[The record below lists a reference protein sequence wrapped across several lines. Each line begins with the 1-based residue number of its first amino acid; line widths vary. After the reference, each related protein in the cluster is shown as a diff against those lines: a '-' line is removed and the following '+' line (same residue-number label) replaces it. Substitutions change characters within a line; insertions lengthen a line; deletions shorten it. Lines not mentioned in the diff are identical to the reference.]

1 MKGYD
6 QMKRKTVAM
15 IIAFVLSISTAV
27 SGFGDMAVQANTL
40 PKSNEIS
47 TEKLKIKNFKWKAKQ
62 ILYMGQRVYTVELT
76 NKSKFDVLGFQIR
89 YRLKEDATDEQKALF
104 DEFKQENS
112 EDLDQG
118 EVTMGGA
125 LQRYVKSG
133 SKLTKV
139 PLTLGLGDYS
149 TATFPTKE
157 QFEAMEEDYIA
168 LGIIYKNEL
177 NVVYYDCINKSW
189 SVNGSKEINNWP
201 ENDITSLIV
210 KPKSKVIECDYLE
223 SINHFN
229 AFRMAV
235 DDELISRNP
244 FDFPISDIMMNNA
257 VKRDALTNDEQ
268 KRFLKFVKEDSHFS
282 KFYEGFYI
290 LIHTGM
296 RISEFCGLT
305 YKDVD
310 YKRMTITISKQLQYH
325 GANNYWIEKCKT
337 NSGLRTIPIPKN
349 DIELMRCFKTL
360 CSQAKM
366 RKNQPEVDGVKGFLY
381 LSEAGKPLVA
391 FQWAKKFEYAVLHH
405 NRIYKKELPKITPH
419 ICRHTYCSNMIKAG
433 VNPKVVQYLMGHS
446 SS

>member
-1 MKGYD
+1 
-6 QMKRKTVAM
+6 MKRKDTKGRVLKNGEYQEANGRYVFKYYVDGKRYVIRSWKLVKSDKVPDGKRDGLCLRDMEKNIQFKLNEYVKFEGANLTVFELVEKYDAQKLGIRKNTM
-15 IIAFVLSISTAV
+15 VGHTTVRRYLEKDPFGKKKIETVRII
-27 SGFGDMAVQANTL
+27 D
-40 PKSNEIS
+40 
-47 TEKLKIKNFKWKAKQ
+47 AKQ
-62 ILYMGQRVYTVELT
+62 FMIQ
-76 NKSKFDVLGFQIR
+76 
-89 YRLKEDATDEQKALF
+89 LKEE
-104 DEFKQENS
+104 
-112 EDLDQG
+112 G
-118 EVTMGGA
+118 
-125 LQRYVKSG
+125 KS
-133 SKLTKV
+133 
-139 PLTLGLGDYS
+139 YS
-149 TATFPTKE
+149 TLCS
-157 QFEAMEEDYIA
+157 YR
-168 LGIIYKNEL
+168 G
-177 NVVYYDCINKSW
+177 
-189 SVNGSKEINNWP
+189 
-201 ENDITSLIV
+201 
-210 KPKSKVIECDYLE
+210 VIRP
-223 SINHFN
+223 

-310 YKRMTITISKQLQYH
+310 FKRMTITISKQLQYH

-360 CSQAKM
+360 CSQARM

-446 SS
+446 SSEITLNIYTYSFRRCNRRT

>member
-1 MKGYD
+1 
-6 QMKRKTVAM
+6 MKRKDTKGRVLKNGEYQEVNGRYVFKYYVDGKRYVIRSWKLVRSDKVPDGKRDGLCLRDMEKNIQFKLNEYVKFEGANLTVFELVEKYDQQKLGIRKNTM
-15 IIAFVLSISTAV
+15 VGHTTVRRYLEKDPFGKKKIETVRII
-27 SGFGDMAVQANTL
+27 D
-40 PKSNEIS
+40 
-47 TEKLKIKNFKWKAKQ
+47 AKQ
-62 ILYMGQRVYTVELT
+62 FMIQ
-76 NKSKFDVLGFQIR
+76 
-89 YRLKEDATDEQKALF
+89 LKEE
-104 DEFKQENS
+104 
-112 EDLDQG
+112 G
-118 EVTMGGA
+118 
-125 LQRYVKSG
+125 KS
-133 SKLTKV
+133 
-139 PLTLGLGDYS
+139 YS
-149 TATFPTKE
+149 TLCS
-157 QFEAMEEDYIA
+157 YR
-168 LGIIYKNEL
+168 G
-177 NVVYYDCINKSW
+177 
-189 SVNGSKEINNWP
+189 
-201 ENDITSLIV
+201 
-210 KPKSKVIECDYLE
+210 VIRP
-223 SINHFN
+223 

-282 KFYEGFYI
+282 IFYEGFYI

-310 YKRMTITISKQLQYH
+310 FKRMTITISKQLQYH

-349 DIELMRCFKTL
+349 DVELLRCFTTL
-360 CSQAKM
+360 CSQARM

-381 LSEAGKPLVA
+381 LSEVGKPLVA
-391 FQWAKKFEYAVLHH
+391 FQWAKKFEYAILHH

-446 SS
+446 SSEITLNIYTHIHLEDVIEELEGVGCV

>member
-1 MKGYD
+1 
-6 QMKRKTVAM
+6 MKRKDTKGRVLKNGEYQEVNGRYVFKYYVDGKRYVIRSWKLVRSDKVPDGKRDGLCLRDMEKNIQFKLNEYVKFEGANLTVSELVEKYDQQKLGIGKNTM
-15 IIAFVLSISTAV
+15 VGHTTVRRYLEKDPFGKKKIETVRII
-27 SGFGDMAVQANTL
+27 D
-40 PKSNEIS
+40 
-47 TEKLKIKNFKWKAKQ
+47 AKQ
-62 ILYMGQRVYTVELT
+62 FMIQ
-76 NKSKFDVLGFQIR
+76 
-89 YRLKEDATDEQKALF
+89 LKEE
-104 DEFKQENS
+104 
-112 EDLDQG
+112 G
-118 EVTMGGA
+118 
-125 LQRYVKSG
+125 KS
-133 SKLTKV
+133 
-139 PLTLGLGDYS
+139 YS
-149 TATFPTKE
+149 TLCS
-157 QFEAMEEDYIA
+157 YR
-168 LGIIYKNEL
+168 G
-177 NVVYYDCINKSW
+177 
-189 SVNGSKEINNWP
+189 
-201 ENDITSLIV
+201 
-210 KPKSKVIECDYLE
+210 VIRP
-223 SINHFN
+223 

-290 LIHTGM
+290 LIYTGM

-310 YKRMTITISKQLQYH
+310 FKRMTITISKQLQYH

-360 CSQAKM
+360 CSQARM

-446 SS
+446 SSEITLNIYTHIHLEDVIEELEGVECI

>member
-1 MKGYD
+1 
-6 QMKRKTVAM
+6 MKRKDTKGRVLKNGEYQEANGRYVFKYYVDGKRYVIRSWKLVKSDKVPDGKRDGLCLRDMEKNIQFKLNEYVKFEGANLTVFELVEKYDAQKLGIRKNTM
-15 IIAFVLSISTAV
+15 VGHTTVRRYLEKDPFGKKKIETVRII
-27 SGFGDMAVQANTL
+27 D
-40 PKSNEIS
+40 
-47 TEKLKIKNFKWKAKQ
+47 AKQ
-62 ILYMGQRVYTVELT
+62 FMIQ
-76 NKSKFDVLGFQIR
+76 
-89 YRLKEDATDEQKALF
+89 LKEE
-104 DEFKQENS
+104 
-112 EDLDQG
+112 G
-118 EVTMGGA
+118 
-125 LQRYVKSG
+125 KS
-133 SKLTKV
+133 
-139 PLTLGLGDYS
+139 YS
-149 TATFPTKE
+149 TLCS
-157 QFEAMEEDYIA
+157 YR
-168 LGIIYKNEL
+168 G
-177 NVVYYDCINKSW
+177 
-189 SVNGSKEINNWP
+189 
-201 ENDITSLIV
+201 
-210 KPKSKVIECDYLE
+210 VIRP
-223 SINHFN
+223 

-268 KRFLKFVKEDSHFS
+268 KRFLKFVKENSHFS

-310 YKRMTITISKQLQYH
+310 FKRMTITISRQLQYH

-360 CSQAKM
+360 CSQARM
-366 RKNQPEVDGVKGFLY
+366 RKNQPEVDGIKGFLY

-446 SS
+446 SSEITLKFEGT

>member
-1 MKGYD
+1 MKFEGANLTVFELVEKYD
-6 QMKRKTVAM
+6 AQKLGIRKNTMVGHTTVRRYLEKDPFGKKKIETVR
-15 IIAFVLSISTAV
+15 II
-27 SGFGDMAVQANTL
+27 D
-40 PKSNEIS
+40 
-47 TEKLKIKNFKWKAKQ
+47 AKQ
-62 ILYMGQRVYTVELT
+62 FMIQ
-76 NKSKFDVLGFQIR
+76 
-89 YRLKEDATDEQKALF
+89 LKEE
-104 DEFKQENS
+104 
-112 EDLDQG
+112 G
-118 EVTMGGA
+118 
-125 LQRYVKSG
+125 KS
-133 SKLTKV
+133 
-139 PLTLGLGDYS
+139 YS
-149 TATFPTKE
+149 TLCS
-157 QFEAMEEDYIA
+157 YR
-168 LGIIYKNEL
+168 G
-177 NVVYYDCINKSW
+177 
-189 SVNGSKEINNWP
+189 
-201 ENDITSLIV
+201 
-210 KPKSKVIECDYLE
+210 VIRP
-223 SINHFN
+223 

-310 YKRMTITISKQLQYH
+310 FKRMTITISKQLQYH

-349 DIELMRCFKTL
+349 DVELLRCFTTL

-381 LSEAGKPLVA
+381 LSEVGKPLVA

-419 ICRHTYCSNMIKAG
+419 ICRHTYCSNMIKDG

-446 SS
+446 SSEITLNIYTHIHLEDVIEELEGVECI

>member
-1 MKGYD
+1 
-6 QMKRKTVAM
+6 MKRKDTKGRVLKNGEYQEVNGRYVFKYYVDGKRYVIRSWKLVRSDKVPDGKRDGLCLRDMEKNIQFKLNEYVKFEGANLTVSELVEKYDQQKLGIRKNTM
-15 IIAFVLSISTAV
+15 VGHTTVRRYLEKDPFGKKKIETVRII
-27 SGFGDMAVQANTL
+27 D
-40 PKSNEIS
+40 
-47 TEKLKIKNFKWKAKQ
+47 AKQ
-62 ILYMGQRVYTVELT
+62 FMIQ
-76 NKSKFDVLGFQIR
+76 
-89 YRLKEDATDEQKALF
+89 LKEE
-104 DEFKQENS
+104 
-112 EDLDQG
+112 G
-118 EVTMGGA
+118 
-125 LQRYVKSG
+125 KS
-133 SKLTKV
+133 
-139 PLTLGLGDYS
+139 YS
-149 TATFPTKE
+149 TLCS
-157 QFEAMEEDYIA
+157 YR
-168 LGIIYKNEL
+168 G
-177 NVVYYDCINKSW
+177 
-189 SVNGSKEINNWP
+189 
-201 ENDITSLIV
+201 
-210 KPKSKVIECDYLE
+210 VIRP
-223 SINHFN
+223 

-290 LIHTGM
+290 LIYTGM

-310 YKRMTITISKQLQYH
+310 FKRMTITISKQLQYH

-360 CSQAKM
+360 CSQARM
-366 RKNQPEVDGVKGFLY
+366 RKNQPEVDGMKGFLY

-446 SS
+446 SSEITLNIYTHIHLEDVIEELEGVECI

>member
-1 MKGYD
+1 
-6 QMKRKTVAM
+6 MKRKDTKGRVLKNGEYQEVNGRYVFKYYVDGKRYVIRSWKLVRSDKVPDGKRDGLCLRDMEKNIQFKLNEYVKFEGANLTVSELVEKYDQQKLGIRKNTM
-15 IIAFVLSISTAV
+15 VGHTTVRRYLEKDPFGKKKIETVRII
-27 SGFGDMAVQANTL
+27 D
-40 PKSNEIS
+40 
-47 TEKLKIKNFKWKAKQ
+47 AKQ
-62 ILYMGQRVYTVELT
+62 FMIQ
-76 NKSKFDVLGFQIR
+76 
-89 YRLKEDATDEQKALF
+89 LKEE
-104 DEFKQENS
+104 
-112 EDLDQG
+112 G
-118 EVTMGGA
+118 
-125 LQRYVKSG
+125 KS
-133 SKLTKV
+133 
-139 PLTLGLGDYS
+139 YS
-149 TATFPTKE
+149 TLCS
-157 QFEAMEEDYIA
+157 YR
-168 LGIIYKNEL
+168 G
-177 NVVYYDCINKSW
+177 
-189 SVNGSKEINNWP
+189 
-201 ENDITSLIV
+201 
-210 KPKSKVIECDYLE
+210 VIRP
-223 SINHFN
+223 

-290 LIHTGM
+290 LIYTGM

-310 YKRMTITISKQLQYH
+310 FKRMTITISKQLQYH

-360 CSQAKM
+360 CSQARM

-381 LSEAGKPLVA
+381 LSEVGKPLVA

-446 SS
+446 SSEITLNIYTHIHLEDVIEELEGVECI

>member
-1 MKGYD
+1 
-6 QMKRKTVAM
+6 MKRKDTKGRVLKNGEYQEANGCYVFKYYVDGKRYVIRSWKLVKSDKVPDGKRDGLCLRDMEKNIQFKLNEYVKFEGANLTVSELVEKYDQQKLGIRKNTM
-15 IIAFVLSISTAV
+15 VGHTTVRRYLEKDPFGKKKIETVRII
-27 SGFGDMAVQANTL
+27 D
-40 PKSNEIS
+40 
-47 TEKLKIKNFKWKAKQ
+47 AKQ
-62 ILYMGQRVYTVELT
+62 FMIQ
-76 NKSKFDVLGFQIR
+76 
-89 YRLKEDATDEQKALF
+89 LKEE
-104 DEFKQENS
+104 
-112 EDLDQG
+112 G
-118 EVTMGGA
+118 
-125 LQRYVKSG
+125 KS
-133 SKLTKV
+133 
-139 PLTLGLGDYS
+139 YS
-149 TATFPTKE
+149 TLCS
-157 QFEAMEEDYIA
+157 YR
-168 LGIIYKNEL
+168 G
-177 NVVYYDCINKSW
+177 
-189 SVNGSKEINNWP
+189 
-201 ENDITSLIV
+201 
-210 KPKSKVIECDYLE
+210 VIRP
-223 SINHFN
+223 

-290 LIHTGM
+290 LIYTGM

-310 YKRMTITISKQLQYH
+310 FKRMTITISKQLQYH

-446 SS
+446 SSEITLNIYTHIHLEDVIEELEGVGCV

>member
-1 MKGYD
+1 MKNGEYQEANGRYVFKYYVDGKRYLIRSWKLVKSDKVPDGKRDGLCLRDMEKNIQFKLNEYVKFEGANLTVSELVEKYD
-6 QMKRKTVAM
+6 AQKLGIRKNTMVGHTTVRRYLGKDPFGKKKIETVR
-15 IIAFVLSISTAV
+15 II
-27 SGFGDMAVQANTL
+27 D
-40 PKSNEIS
+40 
-47 TEKLKIKNFKWKAKQ
+47 AKQ
-62 ILYMGQRVYTVELT
+62 FMIQ
-76 NKSKFDVLGFQIR
+76 
-89 YRLKEDATDEQKALF
+89 LKEE
-104 DEFKQENS
+104 
-112 EDLDQG
+112 G
-118 EVTMGGA
+118 
-125 LQRYVKSG
+125 KS
-133 SKLTKV
+133 
-139 PLTLGLGDYS
+139 YS
-149 TATFPTKE
+149 TLCS
-157 QFEAMEEDYIA
+157 YR
-168 LGIIYKNEL
+168 G
-177 NVVYYDCINKSW
+177 
-189 SVNGSKEINNWP
+189 
-201 ENDITSLIV
+201 
-210 KPKSKVIECDYLE
+210 VIRP
-223 SINHFN
+223 

-310 YKRMTITISKQLQYH
+310 FKRMTITISKQLQYH

-360 CSQAKM
+360 YSQARM

-391 FQWAKKFEYAVLHH
+391 FQWAKKFEYAILHH

-446 SS
+446 SSEITLNIYTHMGILSTNSLAWASSRAF

>member
-229 AFRMAV
+229 AFSYGMSKKAFTKYV
-235 DDELISRNP
+235 K
-244 FDFPISDIMMNNA
+244 DI
-257 VKRDALTNDEQ
+257 KKKGFT
-268 KRFLKFVKEDSHFS
+268 EDSNKTDFNYS
-282 KFYEGFYI
+282 AKDKDGNQVTVVYFQEAKA
-290 LIHTGM
+290 M
-296 RISEFCGLT
+296 QISI
-305 YKDVD
+305 V
-310 YKRMTITISKQLQYH
+310 
-325 GANNYWIEKCKT
+325 GA
-337 NSGLRTIPIPKN
+337 SGN
-349 DIELMRCFKTL
+349 
-360 CSQAKM
+360 
-366 RKNQPEVDGVKGFLY
+366 
-381 LSEAGKPLVA
+381 
-391 FQWAKKFEYAVLHH
+391 
-405 NRIYKKELPKITPH
+405 
-419 ICRHTYCSNMIKAG
+419 
-433 VNPKVVQYLMGHS
+433 
-446 SS
+446 

>member
-1 MKGYD
+1 
-6 QMKRKTVAM
+6 MKRKDTKGRVLKNGEYQEVNGRYVFKYYVDGKRYVIRSWKLVRNDKVPDGKRDGLCLRDMEKNIQFKLNEYVKFEGANLTVSELVEKYDQQKLGIRKNTM
-15 IIAFVLSISTAV
+15 VGHTTVRRYLEKDPFGKKKIETVRII
-27 SGFGDMAVQANTL
+27 D
-40 PKSNEIS
+40 
-47 TEKLKIKNFKWKAKQ
+47 AKQ
-62 ILYMGQRVYTVELT
+62 FMIQ
-76 NKSKFDVLGFQIR
+76 
-89 YRLKEDATDEQKALF
+89 LKEE
-104 DEFKQENS
+104 
-112 EDLDQG
+112 G
-118 EVTMGGA
+118 
-125 LQRYVKSG
+125 KS
-133 SKLTKV
+133 
-139 PLTLGLGDYS
+139 YS
-149 TATFPTKE
+149 TLCS
-157 QFEAMEEDYIA
+157 YR
-168 LGIIYKNEL
+168 G
-177 NVVYYDCINKSW
+177 
-189 SVNGSKEINNWP
+189 
-201 ENDITSLIV
+201 
-210 KPKSKVIECDYLE
+210 VIRP
-223 SINHFN
+223 

-290 LIHTGM
+290 LIYTGM

-310 YKRMTITISKQLQYH
+310 FKRMTITISKQLQYH

-360 CSQAKM
+360 CSQARM
-366 RKNQPEVDGVKGFLY
+366 RKNQPEVDGMKGFLY

-446 SS
+446 SSEITLNIYTHIHLEDVIEELEGVECI

>member
-1 MKGYD
+1 
-6 QMKRKTVAM
+6 MKRKDTKGRVLKNGEYQEENGRYVFKYYVDGKRYVIRSWKLVKSDKVPDGKRDGLCLRDMEKNIQFKLNEYVKFEGANLTVSELVEKYDQQKLGIRKNTM
-15 IIAFVLSISTAV
+15 VGHTTVRRYLEKDPFGKKKIETVRII
-27 SGFGDMAVQANTL
+27 D
-40 PKSNEIS
+40 
-47 TEKLKIKNFKWKAKQ
+47 AKQ
-62 ILYMGQRVYTVELT
+62 FMIQ
-76 NKSKFDVLGFQIR
+76 
-89 YRLKEDATDEQKALF
+89 LKEE
-104 DEFKQENS
+104 
-112 EDLDQG
+112 G
-118 EVTMGGA
+118 
-125 LQRYVKSG
+125 KS
-133 SKLTKV
+133 
-139 PLTLGLGDYS
+139 YS
-149 TATFPTKE
+149 TLCS
-157 QFEAMEEDYIA
+157 YR
-168 LGIIYKNEL
+168 G
-177 NVVYYDCINKSW
+177 
-189 SVNGSKEINNWP
+189 
-201 ENDITSLIV
+201 
-210 KPKSKVIECDYLE
+210 VIRP
-223 SINHFN
+223 

-244 FDFPISDIMMNNA
+244 FDFPISDIMMNSA

-290 LIHTGM
+290 LIYTGM

-310 YKRMTITISKQLQYH
+310 FKRMTITISKQLQYH

-360 CSQAKM
+360 CSQARM

-419 ICRHTYCSNMIKAG
+419 ICRHTFCSNMIKAG

-446 SS
+446 SSEITLNIYTHIHLEDVIEELEGVECI

>member
-1 MKGYD
+1 
-6 QMKRKTVAM
+6 MKRKDTKGRVLKNGEYQEVNGRYVFKYYVDGKRYVIRSWKLVRSDKVPDGKRDGLCLRDMEKNIQFKLNEYVKFEGANLTVSELVEKYDQQKLGIRKNTM
-15 IIAFVLSISTAV
+15 VGHTTVRRYLEKDPFGKKKIETVRII
-27 SGFGDMAVQANTL
+27 D
-40 PKSNEIS
+40 
-47 TEKLKIKNFKWKAKQ
+47 AKQ
-62 ILYMGQRVYTVELT
+62 FMIQ
-76 NKSKFDVLGFQIR
+76 
-89 YRLKEDATDEQKALF
+89 LKEE
-104 DEFKQENS
+104 
-112 EDLDQG
+112 G
-118 EVTMGGA
+118 
-125 LQRYVKSG
+125 KS
-133 SKLTKV
+133 
-139 PLTLGLGDYS
+139 YS
-149 TATFPTKE
+149 TLCS
-157 QFEAMEEDYIA
+157 YR
-168 LGIIYKNEL
+168 G
-177 NVVYYDCINKSW
+177 
-189 SVNGSKEINNWP
+189 
-201 ENDITSLIV
+201 
-210 KPKSKVIECDYLE
+210 VIRP
-223 SINHFN
+223 

-290 LIHTGM
+290 LIYTGM

-310 YKRMTITISKQLQYH
+310 FKRMTIAISKQLQYH

-360 CSQAKM
+360 CSQARM

-446 SS
+446 SSEITLNIYTHIHLEDVIEELEGVECI

>member
-1 MKGYD
+1 MEKNIQFKLNEYVKFEGANLTVSELVEKYD
-6 QMKRKTVAM
+6 QQKLGIRKNTMVGHTTVRRYLEKDPFGKKKIETVR
-15 IIAFVLSISTAV
+15 II
-27 SGFGDMAVQANTL
+27 D
-40 PKSNEIS
+40 
-47 TEKLKIKNFKWKAKQ
+47 AKQ
-62 ILYMGQRVYTVELT
+62 FMIQ
-76 NKSKFDVLGFQIR
+76 
-89 YRLKEDATDEQKALF
+89 LKEE
-104 DEFKQENS
+104 
-112 EDLDQG
+112 G
-118 EVTMGGA
+118 
-125 LQRYVKSG
+125 KS
-133 SKLTKV
+133 
-139 PLTLGLGDYS
+139 YS
-149 TATFPTKE
+149 TLCS
-157 QFEAMEEDYIA
+157 YR
-168 LGIIYKNEL
+168 G
-177 NVVYYDCINKSW
+177 
-189 SVNGSKEINNWP
+189 
-201 ENDITSLIV
+201 
-210 KPKSKVIECDYLE
+210 VIRP
-223 SINHFN
+223 

-290 LIHTGM
+290 LIYTGM

-310 YKRMTITISKQLQYH
+310 FKRMTITISKQLQYH

-360 CSQAKM
+360 CSQARM

-446 SS
+446 SSEITLNIYTHIHLEDVIEELEGVECI

>member
-1 MKGYD
+1 
-6 QMKRKTVAM
+6 MKRKDTKGRVLKNGEYQEENGRYVFKYYVDGKRYVIRSWKLVKSDKVPDGKRDGLCLRDMEKNIQFKLNECVKFEGANLTVSELVEKYDQQKLGIRKNTM
-15 IIAFVLSISTAV
+15 VGHTTVRRYLEKDPFGKKKIETVRII
-27 SGFGDMAVQANTL
+27 D
-40 PKSNEIS
+40 
-47 TEKLKIKNFKWKAKQ
+47 AKQ
-62 ILYMGQRVYTVELT
+62 FMIQ
-76 NKSKFDVLGFQIR
+76 
-89 YRLKEDATDEQKALF
+89 LKEE
-104 DEFKQENS
+104 
-112 EDLDQG
+112 G
-118 EVTMGGA
+118 
-125 LQRYVKSG
+125 KS
-133 SKLTKV
+133 
-139 PLTLGLGDYS
+139 YS
-149 TATFPTKE
+149 TLCS
-157 QFEAMEEDYIA
+157 YR
-168 LGIIYKNEL
+168 G
-177 NVVYYDCINKSW
+177 
-189 SVNGSKEINNWP
+189 
-201 ENDITSLIV
+201 
-210 KPKSKVIECDYLE
+210 VIRP
-223 SINHFN
+223 

-268 KRFLKFVKEDSHFS
+268 KRFLKFVKENSHFS

-310 YKRMTITISKQLQYH
+310 FKRMTITISKQLQYH

-360 CSQAKM
+360 CSQARM
-366 RKNQPEVDGVKGFLY
+366 RKNQPEVDGIKGFLY

-391 FQWAKKFEYAVLHH
+391 FQWAKKFEYAILHH

-446 SS
+446 SSEIIGRFKRFKSKCLNLSITKRLKIETVKLQCTV

>member
-1 MKGYD
+1 
-6 QMKRKTVAM
+6 
-15 IIAFVLSISTAV
+15 
-27 SGFGDMAVQANTL
+27 
-40 PKSNEIS
+40 
-47 TEKLKIKNFKWKAKQ
+47 
-62 ILYMGQRVYTVELT
+62 
-76 NKSKFDVLGFQIR
+76 
-89 YRLKEDATDEQKALF
+89 
-104 DEFKQENS
+104 
-112 EDLDQG
+112 
-118 EVTMGGA
+118 
-125 LQRYVKSG
+125 
-133 SKLTKV
+133 
-139 PLTLGLGDYS
+139 
-149 TATFPTKE
+149 
-157 QFEAMEEDYIA
+157 
-168 LGIIYKNEL
+168 
-177 NVVYYDCINKSW
+177 
-189 SVNGSKEINNWP
+189 
-201 ENDITSLIV
+201 
-210 KPKSKVIECDYLE
+210 
-223 SINHFN
+223 
-229 AFRMAV
+229 
-235 DDELISRNP
+235 
-244 FDFPISDIMMNNA
+244 MMNNA

-310 YKRMTITISKQLQYH
+310 FKCMTITISKQLQYH

-446 SS
+446 SSEITLNIYTHIHLEDVIEELEGAGCN

>member
-1 MKGYD
+1 
-6 QMKRKTVAM
+6 MKRKDTKGRVLKNGEYQEENGRYVFKYYVDGKRYVIRSWKLVKSDKVPDGKRDGLCLRDMEKNIQFKLNEYVKFEGANLTVFELVEKYDAQKLGIRKNTM
-15 IIAFVLSISTAV
+15 VGHTTVRRYLEKDPFGKKKIETVRII
-27 SGFGDMAVQANTL
+27 D
-40 PKSNEIS
+40 
-47 TEKLKIKNFKWKAKQ
+47 AKQ
-62 ILYMGQRVYTVELT
+62 FMIQ
-76 NKSKFDVLGFQIR
+76 
-89 YRLKEDATDEQKALF
+89 LKEE
-104 DEFKQENS
+104 
-112 EDLDQG
+112 G
-118 EVTMGGA
+118 
-125 LQRYVKSG
+125 KS
-133 SKLTKV
+133 
-139 PLTLGLGDYS
+139 YS
-149 TATFPTKE
+149 TLCS
-157 QFEAMEEDYIA
+157 YR
-168 LGIIYKNEL
+168 G
-177 NVVYYDCINKSW
+177 
-189 SVNGSKEINNWP
+189 
-201 ENDITSLIV
+201 
-210 KPKSKVIECDYLE
+210 VIRP
-223 SINHFN
+223 

-310 YKRMTITISKQLQYH
+310 FKRMTITISKQLQYH

-360 CSQAKM
+360 CSQARM

-419 ICRHTYCSNMIKAG
+419 ICRHTYCSNMIINDNLNMYINDHLRMYTSDYA
-433 VNPKVVQYLMGHS
+433 LI
-446 SS
+446 

>member
-1 MKGYD
+1 
-6 QMKRKTVAM
+6 MKRKDTKGRVLKNGEYQEANGRYVFKYYVDGKRYVIRSWKLVKSDKVPDGKRDGLCLRDMEKNIQFKLNEYVKFEGANLTVFELVEKYDAQKLGIRKNTM
-15 IIAFVLSISTAV
+15 VGHTTVRRYLEKDPFGKKKIETVRII
-27 SGFGDMAVQANTL
+27 D
-40 PKSNEIS
+40 
-47 TEKLKIKNFKWKAKQ
+47 AKQ
-62 ILYMGQRVYTVELT
+62 FMIQ
-76 NKSKFDVLGFQIR
+76 
-89 YRLKEDATDEQKALF
+89 LKEE
-104 DEFKQENS
+104 
-112 EDLDQG
+112 G
-118 EVTMGGA
+118 
-125 LQRYVKSG
+125 KS
-133 SKLTKV
+133 
-139 PLTLGLGDYS
+139 YS
-149 TATFPTKE
+149 TLCS
-157 QFEAMEEDYIA
+157 YR
-168 LGIIYKNEL
+168 G
-177 NVVYYDCINKSW
+177 
-189 SVNGSKEINNWP
+189 
-201 ENDITSLIV
+201 
-210 KPKSKVIECDYLE
+210 VIRP
-223 SINHFN
+223 

-419 ICRHTYCSNMIKAG
+419 ICRHTYCSNMIKAD

-446 SS
+446 SSEITLNIYTYSFRRCNRRT

>member
-1 MKGYD
+1 
-6 QMKRKTVAM
+6 MKRKDTKGRVLKNGEYQEVNGRYVFKYYVDGKRYVIRSWKLVRSDKVPDGKRDGLCLRDMEKNIQFKLNEYVKFEGANLTVSELVEKYDQQKLGIRKNTM
-15 IIAFVLSISTAV
+15 VGHTTVRRYLEKDPFGKKKIETVRII
-27 SGFGDMAVQANTL
+27 D
-40 PKSNEIS
+40 
-47 TEKLKIKNFKWKAKQ
+47 AKQ
-62 ILYMGQRVYTVELT
+62 FMIQ
-76 NKSKFDVLGFQIR
+76 
-89 YRLKEDATDEQKALF
+89 LKEE
-104 DEFKQENS
+104 
-112 EDLDQG
+112 G
-118 EVTMGGA
+118 
-125 LQRYVKSG
+125 KS
-133 SKLTKV
+133 
-139 PLTLGLGDYS
+139 YS
-149 TATFPTKE
+149 TLCS
-157 QFEAMEEDYIA
+157 YR
-168 LGIIYKNEL
+168 G
-177 NVVYYDCINKSW
+177 
-189 SVNGSKEINNWP
+189 
-201 ENDITSLIV
+201 
-210 KPKSKVIECDYLE
+210 VIRP
-223 SINHFN
+223 

-310 YKRMTITISKQLQYH
+310 FKRMTITISKQLQYH
-325 GANNYWIEKCKT
+325 GTNNYWIEKCKT

-360 CSQAKM
+360 CSQARM

-446 SS
+446 SSEITLNIYTYSFRRCNRRT

>member
-1 MKGYD
+1 
-6 QMKRKTVAM
+6 MKRKDTKGRVLKNGEYQEVNGRYVFKYYVDGKRYVIRSWKLVRSDKVPDGKRDGLCLRDMEKNIQFKLNEYVKFEGANLTVSELVEKYDQQKLGIRKNTM
-15 IIAFVLSISTAV
+15 VGHTTVRRYLEKDPFGKKKIETVRII
-27 SGFGDMAVQANTL
+27 D
-40 PKSNEIS
+40 
-47 TEKLKIKNFKWKAKQ
+47 AKQ
-62 ILYMGQRVYTVELT
+62 FMIQ
-76 NKSKFDVLGFQIR
+76 
-89 YRLKEDATDEQKALF
+89 LKEE
-104 DEFKQENS
+104 
-112 EDLDQG
+112 G
-118 EVTMGGA
+118 
-125 LQRYVKSG
+125 KS
-133 SKLTKV
+133 
-139 PLTLGLGDYS
+139 YS
-149 TATFPTKE
+149 TLCS
-157 QFEAMEEDYIA
+157 YR
-168 LGIIYKNEL
+168 G
-177 NVVYYDCINKSW
+177 
-189 SVNGSKEINNWP
+189 
-201 ENDITSLIV
+201 
-210 KPKSKVIECDYLE
+210 VIRP
-223 SINHFN
+223 

-290 LIHTGM
+290 LIYTGM

-310 YKRMTITISKQLQYH
+310 FKRMTITISKQLQYH

-360 CSQAKM
+360 CSQARM

-446 SS
+446 SSEITLNIYTHIHLEDVIEELEGVECV

>member
-1 MKGYD
+1 
-6 QMKRKTVAM
+6 MKRKDTKGRVLKNGEYQEVNGRYVFKYYVDGKRYVIRSWKLVRSDKVPDGKRDGLCLRDMEKNIQFKLNEYVKFEGANLTVSELVEKYDQQKLGIRKNTM
-15 IIAFVLSISTAV
+15 VGHTTVRRYLEKDPFGKKKIETVRII
-27 SGFGDMAVQANTL
+27 D
-40 PKSNEIS
+40 
-47 TEKLKIKNFKWKAKQ
+47 AKQ
-62 ILYMGQRVYTVELT
+62 FMIQ
-76 NKSKFDVLGFQIR
+76 
-89 YRLKEDATDEQKALF
+89 LKEE
-104 DEFKQENS
+104 
-112 EDLDQG
+112 G
-118 EVTMGGA
+118 
-125 LQRYVKSG
+125 KS
-133 SKLTKV
+133 
-139 PLTLGLGDYS
+139 YS
-149 TATFPTKE
+149 TLCS
-157 QFEAMEEDYIA
+157 YR
-168 LGIIYKNEL
+168 G
-177 NVVYYDCINKSW
+177 
-189 SVNGSKEINNWP
+189 
-201 ENDITSLIV
+201 
-210 KPKSKVIECDYLE
+210 VIRP
-223 SINHFN
+223 

-268 KRFLKFVKEDSHFS
+268 KRILKFVKEDSHFS

-290 LIHTGM
+290 LIYTGM

-310 YKRMTITISKQLQYH
+310 FKRMTITISKQLQYH

-360 CSQAKM
+360 CSQARM

-446 SS
+446 SSEITLNIYTHIHLEDVIEELEGVECI

>member
-1 MKGYD
+1 
-6 QMKRKTVAM
+6 MKRKDTKGRVLKNGEYQEENGRYVFKYYVDGKRYVIRSWKLVKSDKVPDGKRDGLCLRDMEKNIQFKLNEYVKFEGANLTVSELVEKYDQQKLGIRKNTM
-15 IIAFVLSISTAV
+15 VGHTTVRRYLEKDPFGKKKIETVRII
-27 SGFGDMAVQANTL
+27 D
-40 PKSNEIS
+40 
-47 TEKLKIKNFKWKAKQ
+47 AKQ
-62 ILYMGQRVYTVELT
+62 FMIQ
-76 NKSKFDVLGFQIR
+76 
-89 YRLKEDATDEQKALF
+89 LKEE
-104 DEFKQENS
+104 
-112 EDLDQG
+112 G
-118 EVTMGGA
+118 
-125 LQRYVKSG
+125 KS
-133 SKLTKV
+133 
-139 PLTLGLGDYS
+139 YS
-149 TATFPTKE
+149 TLCS
-157 QFEAMEEDYIA
+157 YR
-168 LGIIYKNEL
+168 G
-177 NVVYYDCINKSW
+177 
-189 SVNGSKEINNWP
+189 
-201 ENDITSLIV
+201 
-210 KPKSKVIECDYLE
+210 VIRP
-223 SINHFN
+223 

-244 FDFPISDIMMNNA
+244 FDFPISDIMMNSA

-290 LIHTGM
+290 LIYTGM

-310 YKRMTITISKQLQYH
+310 FKRMTITISKQLQYH

-360 CSQAKM
+360 CSQARM

-446 SS
+446 SSEITLNIYTHIHLEDVIEELEGVECI

>member
-1 MKGYD
+1 
-6 QMKRKTVAM
+6 MKRKDTKGRVLKNGEYQEANGRYVFKYYVDGKRYVIRSWKLVKSDKVPDGKRDGLCLRDMEKNIQFKLNEYVKFEGANLTVFELVEKYDAQKLGIRKNTM
-15 IIAFVLSISTAV
+15 VGHTTVRRYLEKDPFGKKKIETVRII
-27 SGFGDMAVQANTL
+27 D
-40 PKSNEIS
+40 
-47 TEKLKIKNFKWKAKQ
+47 AKQ
-62 ILYMGQRVYTVELT
+62 FMIQ
-76 NKSKFDVLGFQIR
+76 
-89 YRLKEDATDEQKALF
+89 LKEE
-104 DEFKQENS
+104 
-112 EDLDQG
+112 G
-118 EVTMGGA
+118 
-125 LQRYVKSG
+125 KS
-133 SKLTKV
+133 
-139 PLTLGLGDYS
+139 YS
-149 TATFPTKE
+149 TLCS
-157 QFEAMEEDYIA
+157 YR
-168 LGIIYKNEL
+168 G
-177 NVVYYDCINKSW
+177 
-189 SVNGSKEINNWP
+189 
-201 ENDITSLIV
+201 
-210 KPKSKVIECDYLE
+210 VIRP
-223 SINHFN
+223 

-290 LIHTGM
+290 LIHTEM

-310 YKRMTITISKQLQYH
+310 FKRMTITISKQLQYH
-325 GANNYWIEKCKT
+325 GANNYWIEKCKI

-360 CSQAKM
+360 CSQARM

-446 SS
+446 SSEITLNIYTHIHLEDVIEELEGVECI

>member
-1 MKGYD
+1 
-6 QMKRKTVAM
+6 MKRKDTKGRVLKNGEYQEANGRYVFKYYVDGKRYVIRSWKLVKSDKVPDGKRDGLCLRDMEKNIQFKLNEYVKFEGANLTVFELVEKYDQQKLGIRKNTM
-15 IIAFVLSISTAV
+15 VGHTTVRRYLEKDPFGKKKIETVRII
-27 SGFGDMAVQANTL
+27 D
-40 PKSNEIS
+40 
-47 TEKLKIKNFKWKAKQ
+47 AKQ
-62 ILYMGQRVYTVELT
+62 FMIQ
-76 NKSKFDVLGFQIR
+76 
-89 YRLKEDATDEQKALF
+89 LKEE
-104 DEFKQENS
+104 
-112 EDLDQG
+112 G
-118 EVTMGGA
+118 
-125 LQRYVKSG
+125 KS
-133 SKLTKV
+133 
-139 PLTLGLGDYS
+139 YS
-149 TATFPTKE
+149 TLCS
-157 QFEAMEEDYIA
+157 YR
-168 LGIIYKNEL
+168 G
-177 NVVYYDCINKSW
+177 
-189 SVNGSKEINNWP
+189 
-201 ENDITSLIV
+201 
-210 KPKSKVIECDYLE
+210 VIRP
-223 SINHFN
+223 
-229 AFRMAV
+229 AFCMAV

-290 LIHTGM
+290 LIHTEM

-310 YKRMTITISKQLQYH
+310 FKRMTITISRQLQYH

-337 NSGLRTIPIPKN
+337 NSGLRTIPISKN

-360 CSQAKM
+360 CSQARM

-446 SS
+446 SSEITLNIYTHIHLEDVIEELEGVECI

>member
-1 MKGYD
+1 
-6 QMKRKTVAM
+6 MKRKDTKGRVLKNGEYQEANGRYVFKYYVDGKRYVIRSWKLVKSDKVPDGKRDGLCLRDMEKNIQFKLNEYVKFEGANLTVFELVEKYDAQKLGIRKNTM
-15 IIAFVLSISTAV
+15 VGHTTVRRYLEKDPFGKKKIETVRII
-27 SGFGDMAVQANTL
+27 D
-40 PKSNEIS
+40 
-47 TEKLKIKNFKWKAKQ
+47 AKQ
-62 ILYMGQRVYTVELT
+62 FMIQ
-76 NKSKFDVLGFQIR
+76 
-89 YRLKEDATDEQKALF
+89 LKEE
-104 DEFKQENS
+104 
-112 EDLDQG
+112 G
-118 EVTMGGA
+118 
-125 LQRYVKSG
+125 KS
-133 SKLTKV
+133 
-139 PLTLGLGDYS
+139 YS
-149 TATFPTKE
+149 TLCS
-157 QFEAMEEDYIA
+157 YR
-168 LGIIYKNEL
+168 G
-177 NVVYYDCINKSW
+177 
-189 SVNGSKEINNWP
+189 
-201 ENDITSLIV
+201 
-210 KPKSKVIECDYLE
+210 VIRP
-223 SINHFN
+223 

-282 KFYEGFYI
+282 KFYECFYI

-310 YKRMTITISKQLQYH
+310 FKRMTITISRQLQYH

-360 CSQAKM
+360 CSQARM
-366 RKNQPEVDGVKGFLY
+366 RKNQPEVDGIKGFLY

-391 FQWAKKFEYAVLHH
+391 FQWAKKFEYAILHH

-446 SS
+446 SSEITLNIYTHIHLEDVIEELEGVECI

>member
-1 MKGYD
+1 
-6 QMKRKTVAM
+6 MKRKDTKGRVLKNGEYQEVNGRYVFKYYVDGKRYVIRSWKLVRSDKVPDGKRDGLCLRDMEKNIQFKLNEYVKFEGANLTVSELVEKYDQQKLGIRKNTM
-15 IIAFVLSISTAV
+15 VGHTTVRRYLEKDLFGKKKIETVRII
-27 SGFGDMAVQANTL
+27 D
-40 PKSNEIS
+40 
-47 TEKLKIKNFKWKAKQ
+47 AKQ
-62 ILYMGQRVYTVELT
+62 FMIQ
-76 NKSKFDVLGFQIR
+76 
-89 YRLKEDATDEQKALF
+89 LKEE
-104 DEFKQENS
+104 
-112 EDLDQG
+112 G
-118 EVTMGGA
+118 
-125 LQRYVKSG
+125 KS
-133 SKLTKV
+133 
-139 PLTLGLGDYS
+139 YS
-149 TATFPTKE
+149 TLCS
-157 QFEAMEEDYIA
+157 YR
-168 LGIIYKNEL
+168 G
-177 NVVYYDCINKSW
+177 
-189 SVNGSKEINNWP
+189 
-201 ENDITSLIV
+201 
-210 KPKSKVIECDYLE
+210 VIRP
-223 SINHFN
+223 

-290 LIHTGM
+290 LIYTGM

-310 YKRMTITISKQLQYH
+310 FKRMTITISKQLQYH

-360 CSQAKM
+360 CSQARM

-446 SS
+446 SSEITLNIYTHIHLEDVIEELEGVECI

>member
-1 MKGYD
+1 
-6 QMKRKTVAM
+6 MKRKDTKGRVLKNGEYQEANGRYVFKYYVDGKRYVIRSWKLVKSDKVPDGKRDGLCLRDMEKNIQFKLNEYVKFEGANLTVFELVEKYDQQKLGIRKNTM
-15 IIAFVLSISTAV
+15 VGHTTVRRYLEKDPFGKKKIETVRII
-27 SGFGDMAVQANTL
+27 D
-40 PKSNEIS
+40 
-47 TEKLKIKNFKWKAKQ
+47 AKQ
-62 ILYMGQRVYTVELT
+62 FMIQ
-76 NKSKFDVLGFQIR
+76 
-89 YRLKEDATDEQKALF
+89 LKEE
-104 DEFKQENS
+104 
-112 EDLDQG
+112 G
-118 EVTMGGA
+118 
-125 LQRYVKSG
+125 KS
-133 SKLTKV
+133 
-139 PLTLGLGDYS
+139 YS
-149 TATFPTKE
+149 TLCS
-157 QFEAMEEDYIA
+157 YR
-168 LGIIYKNEL
+168 G
-177 NVVYYDCINKSW
+177 
-189 SVNGSKEINNWP
+189 
-201 ENDITSLIV
+201 
-210 KPKSKVIECDYLE
+210 VIRP
-223 SINHFN
+223 

-268 KRFLKFVKEDSHFS
+268 KRFLKFVKENSHFS

-290 LIHTGM
+290 LIHTEM

-310 YKRMTITISKQLQYH
+310 FKRMTITISRQLQYH

-360 CSQAKM
+360 CSQARM
-366 RKNQPEVDGVKGFLY
+366 RKNQPEVDGIKGFLY

-391 FQWAKKFEYAVLHH
+391 FQWAKKFEYAILHH

-446 SS
+446 SSEITLNIYTHIHLEDVIVELEGVECI

>member
-1 MKGYD
+1 
-6 QMKRKTVAM
+6 MKRKDTKGRVLKNGEYQEANGRYVFKYYVDGKRYVIRSWKLVKSDKVPDGKRDGLCLRDMEKNIQFKLNEYVKFEGANLTVFALVEKYDAQKLGIRKNTM
-15 IIAFVLSISTAV
+15 VGHTTVRRYLEKDPFGKKKIETVRII
-27 SGFGDMAVQANTL
+27 D
-40 PKSNEIS
+40 
-47 TEKLKIKNFKWKAKQ
+47 AKQ
-62 ILYMGQRVYTVELT
+62 FMIQ
-76 NKSKFDVLGFQIR
+76 
-89 YRLKEDATDEQKALF
+89 LKEE
-104 DEFKQENS
+104 
-112 EDLDQG
+112 G
-118 EVTMGGA
+118 
-125 LQRYVKSG
+125 KS
-133 SKLTKV
+133 
-139 PLTLGLGDYS
+139 YS
-149 TATFPTKE
+149 TLCS
-157 QFEAMEEDYIA
+157 YR
-168 LGIIYKNEL
+168 G
-177 NVVYYDCINKSW
+177 
-189 SVNGSKEINNWP
+189 
-201 ENDITSLIV
+201 
-210 KPKSKVIECDYLE
+210 VIRP
-223 SINHFN
+223 

-282 KFYEGFYI
+282 KFYECFYI

-310 YKRMTITISKQLQYH
+310 FKRMTITISKQLQYH

-349 DIELMRCFKTL
+349 DIELMRCFKIL
-360 CSQAKM
+360 CSQARM
-366 RKNQPEVDGVKGFLY
+366 RKNQPEVDGIKGFLY

-446 SS
+446 SSEITLNIYTYSFRRCNSRT

>member
-1 MKGYD
+1 
-6 QMKRKTVAM
+6 MKRKDTKGRVLKNGEYQEANGRYVFKYYVDGKRYVIRSWKLVKSDKVPDGKRDGLCLRDMEKNIQFKLNEYVKFEGANLTVFELVEKYDAQKLGIRKNTM
-15 IIAFVLSISTAV
+15 VGHTTVRRYLEKDPFGKKKIETVRII
-27 SGFGDMAVQANTL
+27 D
-40 PKSNEIS
+40 
-47 TEKLKIKNFKWKAKQ
+47 AKQ
-62 ILYMGQRVYTVELT
+62 FMIQ
-76 NKSKFDVLGFQIR
+76 
-89 YRLKEDATDEQKALF
+89 LKEE
-104 DEFKQENS
+104 
-112 EDLDQG
+112 G
-118 EVTMGGA
+118 
-125 LQRYVKSG
+125 KS
-133 SKLTKV
+133 
-139 PLTLGLGDYS
+139 YS
-149 TATFPTKE
+149 TLCS
-157 QFEAMEEDYIA
+157 YR
-168 LGIIYKNEL
+168 G
-177 NVVYYDCINKSW
+177 
-189 SVNGSKEINNWP
+189 
-201 ENDITSLIV
+201 
-210 KPKSKVIECDYLE
+210 VIRP
-223 SINHFN
+223 

-282 KFYEGFYI
+282 KFYECFYI

-310 YKRMTITISKQLQYH
+310 FKRMTITISRQLQYH

-360 CSQAKM
+360 CSQARM

-446 SS
+446 SSEITLDIYTHIHLEDVIEELEGVECI

>member
-1 MKGYD
+1 
-6 QMKRKTVAM
+6 MKRKDTKGRVLKNGEYQEVNGRYVFKYYVDGKRYVIRSWKLVRSDKVPDGKRDGLCLRDMEKNIQFKLNEYVKFEGANLTVSELVEKYDQQKLGIRKNTM
-15 IIAFVLSISTAV
+15 VGHTTVRRYLEKDPFGKKKIETVRII
-27 SGFGDMAVQANTL
+27 D
-40 PKSNEIS
+40 
-47 TEKLKIKNFKWKAKQ
+47 AKQ
-62 ILYMGQRVYTVELT
+62 FMIQ
-76 NKSKFDVLGFQIR
+76 
-89 YRLKEDATDEQKALF
+89 LKEE
-104 DEFKQENS
+104 
-112 EDLDQG
+112 G
-118 EVTMGGA
+118 
-125 LQRYVKSG
+125 KS
-133 SKLTKV
+133 
-139 PLTLGLGDYS
+139 YS
-149 TATFPTKE
+149 TLCS
-157 QFEAMEEDYIA
+157 YR
-168 LGIIYKNEL
+168 G
-177 NVVYYDCINKSW
+177 
-189 SVNGSKEINNWP
+189 
-201 ENDITSLIV
+201 
-210 KPKSKVIECDYLE
+210 VIRP
-223 SINHFN
+223 

-290 LIHTGM
+290 LIYTGM

-310 YKRMTITISKQLQYH
+310 FKRMTITISKQLQYH

-360 CSQAKM
+360 CSQARM

-446 SS
+446 SSEITLNIYTHIHLEDVIEELEGVECI